1 MFESLGIEVLRLIRV
16 SIGPVRLGELPK
28 GAVRRL
34 TPAEKSSLDRAFARA
49 VGPDVKNRRT
59 R

>member
-1 MFESLGIEVLRLIRV
+1 V
-16 SIGPVRLGELPK
+16 SIGPVRLEELQK
-28 GAVRRL
+28 GTVRHL
-34 TPAEKSSLDRAFARA
+34 TLAEKSSLDRAFARA